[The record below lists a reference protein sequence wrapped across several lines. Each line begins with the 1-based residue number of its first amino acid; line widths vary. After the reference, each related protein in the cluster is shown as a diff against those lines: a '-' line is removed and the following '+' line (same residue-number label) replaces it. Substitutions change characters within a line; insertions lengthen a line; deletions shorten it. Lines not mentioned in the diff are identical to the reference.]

1 MPTCVWVCWQSC
13 IRAPRTHSA
22 EGRVP
27 GAGCGVYASTPTHF
41 LSHCAHSDFA
51 SPSQQSR
58 ETPFCQCVDEIQ
70 RNQAL
75 CKTRLSLAQ
84 TPYTCCWDWLRG
96 FPSKTEL
103 WRATCGWTSLGDK
116 VLDTWCVGKMQDR
129 RFVSEGPGLKPP
141 PETGFF
147 SAPLARPGSTI
158 FSTVQQQDYSAMI
171 WLKRRDRLERVRLTF
186 NDWPLILT
194 VTADCYPFPLSTET
208 IHL

>member
-1 MPTCVWVCWQSC
+1 MPVCVWVCWQSC
-13 IRAPRTHSA
+13 IRTPRTHSA

-84 TPYTCCWDWLRG
+84 TQTVLAAGTGLEAFPRG
-96 FPSKTEL
+96 LNCDEK
-103 WRATCGWTSLGDK
+103 WTSLGDK
-116 VLDTWCVGKMQDR
+116 VLDTGCVGKMQDR

-141 PETGFF
+141 PESGFF
-147 SAPLARPGSTI
+147 SAPLARPGSSI
-158 FSTVQQQDYSAMI
+158 FSAVQQQDYSAMI
-171 WLKRRDRLERVRLTF
+171 WLKRRDRMERVRLTF

-194 VTADCYPFPLSTET
+194 VTADRCPFPLSTET